1 MPLAEKL
8 LLLSSAA
15 LVLLAVILLMRGGMM
30 RVAALK
36 DGEVRWEEIALDND
50 RFAVDIR
57 QWANA
62 FNNQFQLP
70 VLFHVLVA
78 FLVATGLA
86 DMISAVLA
94 LVFVAARYAHA
105 FVHVTS
111 NHVPTR
117 GAVFMVGA
125 SALSILW
132 IWFVIRVVAA

>member
-8 LLLSSAA
+8 LLLCSVA
-15 LVLLAVILLMRGGMM
+15 LVLLAVFLLMRGGTL
-30 RVAALK
+30 RVAAIK
-36 DGEVRWEEIALDND
+36 GGEVRWQEIALDND
-50 RFAVDIR
+50 RFSTTIR

-62 FNNQFQLP
+62 FNNQFQIP
-70 VLFHVLVA
+70 VLFHILVA

-86 DMISAVLA
+86 DMVSAILA
-94 LVFVAARYAHA
+94 IVFVVARYAHA

-125 SALSILW
+125 SALSLLW
-132 IWFVIRVVAA
+132 IWFTIRVVLA